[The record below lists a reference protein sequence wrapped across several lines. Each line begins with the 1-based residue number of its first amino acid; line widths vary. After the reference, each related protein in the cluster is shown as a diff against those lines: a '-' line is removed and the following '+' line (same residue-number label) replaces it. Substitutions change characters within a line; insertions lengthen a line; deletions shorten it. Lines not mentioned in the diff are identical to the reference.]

1 MLVLDTQSGAVLRV
15 DPKTLAATRILRLDG
30 YPASLAVGA
39 GAAWV
44 VDARRGTVTRI
55 TS

>member
-44 VDARRGTVTRI
+44 VDARQARHTI
-55 TS
+55 TG